1 MSVLRAVAR
10 RALAARAGVLA
21 PVASSAP
28 VAVLRVTRSQSSLAA
43 GAEGE
48 ELDHAPEAE
57 VAFDES
63 LPVYMT
69 TLTFSEKGVQAM
81 LNRDIDREKSAA
93 KIIGLLGG
101 RLQSYYVT
109 TTGTADAVL
118 TYTFPK
124 NHDVQTLLYTL
135 MGSGSYERQA
145 RSIHTLETTKLMSWA
160 DAAMSLRASRNV
172 YGMGGVTCNISNVGG
187 GGGGV
192 GKD

>member
-10 RALAARAGVLA
+10 RALAARAGVRA

-81 LNRDIDREKSAA
+81 LNRDIDREKVRVGA
-93 KIIGLLGG
+93 
-101 RLQSYYVT
+101 R
-109 TTGTADAVL
+109 
-118 TYTFPK
+118 
-124 NHDVQTLLYTL
+124 
-135 MGSGSYERQA
+135 A
-145 RSIHTLETTKLMSWA
+145 RSPSA
-160 DAAMSLRASRNV
+160 SLRCRPRPSHARA
-172 YGMGGVTCNISNVGG
+172 I
-187 GGGGV
+187 
-192 GKD
+192 

>member
-135 MGSGSYERQA
+135 MGSGSYERQ
-145 RSIHTLETTKLMSWA
+145 ETTKLMSWA